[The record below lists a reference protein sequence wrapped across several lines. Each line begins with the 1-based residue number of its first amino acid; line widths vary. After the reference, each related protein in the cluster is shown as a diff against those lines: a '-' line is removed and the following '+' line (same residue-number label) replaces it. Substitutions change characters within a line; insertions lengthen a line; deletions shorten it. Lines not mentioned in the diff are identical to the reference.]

1 MNGFFDCG
9 GDRWGGD
16 LVMGAVVAATM
27 LVFRLDAMSAW
38 IIGVI
43 YQGMETIA
51 QLINLVDL
59 AAAKPL
65 RISRAKIEIC
75 DLMHHYC
82 CDKGGLDRFNLTIKP
97 EGKVGLVGRSGV
109 GKSTLLKLLLRFY
122 DVKSGKIAISGKNIS
137 HVTQDSLCCQTGMV
151 QQDHSLL
158 HRSVRDNIRYSR

>member
-1 MNGFFDCG
+1 LNGFFDCG

-65 RISRAKIEIC
+65 RISRAKI
-75 DLMHHYC
+75 
-82 CDKGGLDRFNLTIKP
+82 
-97 EGKVGLVGRSGV
+97 
-109 GKSTLLKLLLRFY
+109 
-122 DVKSGKIAISGKNIS
+122 AI
-137 HVTQDSLCCQTGMV
+137 
-151 QQDHSLL
+151 
-158 HRSVRDNIRYSR
+158 